1 MAQLILQYVKP
12 ELLVLAVVCYLVG
25 IAIKKIETIKDK
37 YIPLILGVFA
47 VFMAGI
53 YVFATSDFESAKN
66 VLIAIF
72 TAIVQ
77 GILCAGLSTYTNQLI
92 KQLGAK

>member
-37 YIPLILGVFA
+37 
-47 VFMAGI
+47 
-53 YVFATSDFESAKN
+53 
-66 VLIAIF
+66 
-72 TAIVQ
+72 
-77 GILCAGLSTYTNQLI
+77 
-92 KQLGAK
+92 